1 MKRMIC
7 TMLVIVMLLPLCGC
21 GEKSEAAAVLDE
33 MILQLGEISTGSGD
47 DIRGLEEAVDRL
59 DSADRKRLDN
69 LKLLEQAREK
79 YDTLCAGQVELQ
91 ILAIGNVTLDS
102 EDAIKS
108 ARSAYNALDDS
119 AKSLVSNL
127 QVLTDAEQALDK
139 LKVKFVEDAID
150 SIGMVDFNSGDSII
164 AAREAYEALEAELQ
178 PAVGNKQALDEAA
191 IDYKQAIINRAR
203 SVYDEMDCSESIEVI
218 NNGLDV
224 LAADETLMEYL
235 ALFEAAAPKFIGDD
249 DLVKLDVDNAKL
261 DTRSIWT
268 PLTDNKKSYSNCYV
282 FSANNGS
289 VGGGIV
295 ENGILKVYLGGE
307 YENFRA
313 VILPCFEKLKED
325 DTVRMI
331 IYGDNG
337 QVLYDSDEMGR
348 NAEVRTLALSVAGV
362 QELTIEV
369 TSTYIGGWSAAYDAI
384 CLADAYFWNPLT
396 DSDFDNIH

>member
-249 DLVKLDVDNAKL
+249 DLIKLEEVNAQL
-261 DTRSIWT
+261 DETNSWK
-268 PLTDNKKSYSNCYV
+268 PLSDNKTSYSNCYV
-282 FSANNGS
+282 FSASNSRLGT
-289 VGGGIV
+289 VQI
-295 ENGILKVYLGGE
+295 YLDGK
-307 YENFRA
+307 YEKFSA
-313 VILPCFEKLKED
+313 VFFPCLAGLGED
-325 DTVRMI
+325 DTARLIV
-331 IYGDNG
+331 YGDG
-337 QVLYDSDEMGR
+337 EQILFDSNDIDR
-348 NAEVRTLALSVAGV
+348 TAEVGKISLNIEGV
-362 QELTIEV
+362 KVLKIEV
-369 TSTYIGGWSAAYDAI
+369 TSANGGWFGGFPYETI
-384 CLADAYFWNPLT
+384 CLADAFFWNPLT
-396 DSDFDNIH
+396 DSDFENIH

>member
-79 YDTLCAGQVELQ
+79 YDTLCVGQVELQ

-119 AKSLVSNL
+119 AKALVSNL
-127 QVLTDAEQALDK
+127 QVLTDAEQALDR
-139 LKVKFVEDAID
+139 LKVKFVEDPID
-150 SIGMVDFNSGDSII
+150 SIGMVDINSGHSII

-178 PAVGNKQALDEAA
+178 PAVGNKQALDEA
-191 IDYKQAIINRAR
+191 IIEYKQAIINRAR
-203 SVYDEMDCSESIEVI
+203 SVYNEMDCSESIEVI

-261 DTRSIWT
+261 DTSSIWT

-282 FSANNGS
+282 FKARGGSA
-289 VGGGIV
+289 

-313 VILPCFEKLKED
+313 VIFPCFEKLKED

-348 NAEVRTLALSVAGV
+348 TAEVRTISLNVEGV
-362 QELTIEV
+362 KELTIKV
-369 TSTYIGGWSAAYDAI
+369 TSTYIGGWSVGAYDAI
-384 CLADAYFWNPLT
+384 CLADAFFWNPLA